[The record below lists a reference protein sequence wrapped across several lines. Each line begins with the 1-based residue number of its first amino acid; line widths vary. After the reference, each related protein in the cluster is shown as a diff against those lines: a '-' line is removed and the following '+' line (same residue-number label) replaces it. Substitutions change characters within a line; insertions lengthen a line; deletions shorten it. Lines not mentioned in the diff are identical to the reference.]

1 MAYGGLRGGEVGG
14 LKMTDIVREGKKCGL
29 RIRRQVTHVTRG
41 DAKLSPLKTR
51 AAMRTVYIPC
61 ELADEIE
68 AMVEEFGAAR
78 DGRIFHGRKGA
89 YRYASLINHSVSSA
103 GKRVGM
109 DVNAH
114 QLRHTA
120 VSLLLAAGANIQ
132 AVQRMIGHS
141 DIRVTLQTYGHL
153 YQEGL
158 SDLADIMADL
168 RKHAAR

>member
-1 MAYGGLRGGEVGG
+1 
-14 LKMTDIVREGKKCGL
+14 
-29 RIRRQVTHVTRG
+29 
-41 DAKLSPLKTR
+41 
-51 AAMRTVYIPC
+51 
-61 ELADEIE
+61 
-68 AMVEEFGAAR
+68 
-78 DGRIFHGRKGA
+78 
-89 YRYASLINHSVSSA
+89 VSSA